1 MSNSPM
7 PPQWDFDPKLH
18 FKILLDNISQH
29 PLHLRKPDILPHLQ
43 NFLAHPD
50 VRALLHAE
58 GTPPALLVPSPSAE
72 LKEICTTLKT
82 LTQAIASIQKTL
94 PSPNN
99 TAPAKVQPPPPKTP
113 SKNFSAIAG
122 AKPSTHS
129 IVVDLAHWNLAE
141 SDRPPV
147 ETICKNI
154 NNDLTTSSHSTIC
167 LIAAK
172 WTAKG
177 NLILTGDASTSLNI
191 LLPAAN
197 HIAAIIGAR
206 FAKTTHKTRANIKW
220 SKILIN
226 GVPTGKSQSREPYN
240 PDECHQALLE
250 NNPAYASLTIMQKPS
265 WVKAPSSYTVNA
277 ASSLAVAFEDPDG
290 TKLKT
295 IVEGRHLYAFGTR
308 LNTKKWKQKPS
319 TTQPSNQRPVHPP
332 TLRSQ
337 QQPAPTPQVLPISN
351 PPNPP
356 QPRQSRR
363 MQAKPGKQG

>member
-1 MSNSPM
+1 MSNFPM
-7 PPQWDFDPKLH
+7 PLQGEFNPQLAF
-18 FKILLDNISQH
+18 DNILHSISSH
-29 PLHLRKPDILPHLQ
+29 LLHLRKPDILPHLQ
-43 NFLAHPD
+43 KFLAHPD
-50 VRALLHAE
+50 ICALLRE
-58 GTPPALLVPSPSAE
+58 GVTPSAPLAPSPSAE
-72 LKEICTTLKT
+72 LQEIRTTLKT
-82 LTQAIASIQKTL
+82 LTQTVASIQKAL

-99 TAPAKVQPPPPKTP
+99 AAHAKVQQPPKTP
-113 SKNFSAIAG
+113 SKNFLAVAR

-141 SDRPPV
+141 SDHPPV

-154 NNDLTTSSHSTIC
+154 TNDLATSSHSAVH

-177 NLILTGDASTSLNI
+177 NLILTGDASTSLNV

-197 HIAAIIGAR
+197 HIAAIIGTQ
-206 FAKTTHKTRANIKW
+206 FAKTTPKTRANVKW

-226 GVPTGKSQSREPYN
+226 GVPTGKSQSWEPYN

-265 WVKAPSSYTVNA
+265 WVKAPSSYKANTT
-277 ASSLAVAFEDPDG
+277 SSLAVAFEDPDG
-290 TKLKT
+290 TKLKS
-295 IVEGRHLYAFGTR
+295 IIEGRHLYAFGTR

-319 TTQPSNQRPVHPP
+319 TTQPSNQPPVHPP
-332 TLRSQ
+332 MLRSQ
-337 QQPAPTPQVLPISN
+337 QQPAPTPQVLPTSN

>member
-1 MSNSPM
+1 MSNSPT

-50 VRALLHAE
+50 ISALMHAG
-58 GTPPALLVPSPSAE
+58 GTPPAPLVPSPSAE
-72 LKEICTTLKT
+72 LQEIRTTLKT

-99 TAPAKVQPPPPKTP
+99 AAHAKVQQPPKSP
-113 SKNFSAIAG
+113 SKNFSAAAG
-122 AKPSTHS
+122 TKPSTHS
-129 IVVDLAHWNLAE
+129 IVVDLAHWNLAA

-154 NNDLTTSSHSTIC
+154 NNDLATSSHSAVR

-177 NLILTGDASTSLNI
+177 NLILTSNASTSLNV

-197 HIAAIIGAR
+197 HIAAIICAR
-206 FAKTTHKTRANIKW
+206 FAKTTPKTRANVKW

-226 GVPTGKSQSREPYN
+226 SVPTGKSQSQEPYN
-240 PDECHQALLE
+240 PDECHQALLVTAKIE
-250 NNPAYASLTIMQKPS
+250 VPRKSATRVTGVVESQVDGDYGIVCGGRGYALES
-265 WVKAPSSYTVNA
+265 
-277 ASSLAVAFEDPDG
+277 
-290 TKLKT
+290 
-295 IVEGRHLYAFGTR
+295 
-308 LNTKKWKQKPS
+308 
-319 TTQPSNQRPVHPP
+319 
-332 TLRSQ
+332 
-337 QQPAPTPQVLPISN
+337 
-351 PPNPP
+351 
-356 QPRQSRR
+356 
-363 MQAKPGKQG
+363 

>member
-1 MSNSPM
+1 MSNSPT

-18 FKILLDNISQH
+18 FEILLDNISQH
-29 PLHLRKPDILPHLQ
+29 PPHLRKPDILPHLQ

-50 VRALLHAE
+50 VRALLHPGE
-58 GTPPALLVPSPSAE
+58 TPPAPLVPSPSAE
-72 LKEICTTLKT
+72 LKEIRTTLKT

-99 TAPAKVQPPPPKTP
+99 AAPAKIQHPPPKTP

-154 NNDLTTSSHSTIC
+154 NNDLATSSHSAVR

-177 NLILTGDASTSLNI
+177 NLILTGDASTSLNV
-191 LLPAAN
+191 LLPAAS
-197 HIAAIIGAR
+197 HIAAIIGTR
-206 FAKTTHKTRANIKW
+206 FTKTTPKTRANVKW

-226 GVPTGKSQSREPYN
+226 GVPTGKSQSWEPYN

-250 NNPAYASLTIMQKPS
+250 NNPAYASLTVMQKPS

-290 TKLKT
+290 TKLKS
-295 IVEGRHLYAFGTR
+295 IIEGRHLYAFGTR

-319 TTQPSNQRPVHPP
+319 TTQPSNQPPVHPP

-337 QQPAPTPQVLPISN
+337 QQPAPTPQVLPTSN
-351 PPNPP
+351 PNPS